1 MKSRSIQRASIV
13 AITTMAGL
21 AVEPQSAD
29 AWYCE
34 AWSNQKVGWAKG
46 WGRSP
51 SLDRAKRI
59 ALGNCFARS
68 RGRMAKCTISK
79 CKP

>member
-1 MKSRSIQRASIV
+1 MKSRSILRAGLV
-13 AITTMAGL
+13 AATALAGL
-21 AVEPQSAD
+21 AAAPGNAD

-34 AWSNQKVGWAKG
+34 AWSNQKVGWARG

-68 RGRMAKCTISK
+68 RGRMARCTIAK